1 MLLGTLVLAAAVGL
15 LLKSRDGRIRVPT
28 GAGAPAGAGVRTG
41 ALADEAGRSVP
52 ARALPAPV
60 AGALDPAS
68 AVTLVQI
75 STTFCAPC
83 RHTRAILSALAGKTE
98 GLHHVDLDVTEQPE
112 VAQALSVLRT
122 PTTLALTPDG
132 RELLRVGGV
141 PKGAELLTALEPHL
155 PGTAA
160 RRGDPGPRS

>member
-1 MLLGTLVLAAAVGL
+1 MTGVWVLLGTLVVAVVAGL
-15 LLKSRDGRIRVPT
+15 LLKARNGRVRSAKPAATTRPLPT
-28 GAGAPAGAGVRTG
+28 
-41 ALADEAGRSVP
+41 
-52 ARALPAPV
+52 PV
-60 AGALDPAS
+60 ADALDPAS

-83 RHTRAILSALAGKTE
+83 RHTRVILSALAEKTE

-141 PKGAELLTALEPHL
+141 PKAPDLLAALQPHL
-155 PGTAA
+155 TGIDA
-160 RRGDPGPRS
+160 R